1 MTTRR
6 WLAVSCSAW
15 NRFVDVVSTVV
26 AAILAAIVTLMLIL
40 YWLRWP
46 VTLVALTWL
55 VLMAFEV
62 V

>member
-1 MTTRR
+1 M
-6 WLAVSCSAW
+6 SCSAW
-15 NRFVDVVSTVV
+15 NRFVDVVSTV
-26 AAILAAIVTLMLIL
+26 AAAVVTVVVTLMMIL

-46 VTLVALTWL
+46 VTVVALSWL

>member
-1 MTTRR
+1 M
-6 WLAVSCSAW
+6 SCSAW
-15 NRFVDVVSTVV
+15 NRFVEIAGTVA
-26 AAILAAIVTLMLIL
+26 AAILTLVVTLMLIL

-46 VTLVALTWL
+46 VTVVALTWL

>member
-1 MTTRR
+1 M
-6 WLAVSCSAW
+6 SCSAW

-26 AAILAAIVTLMLIL
+26 AAILSAIVTLMLIL

-46 VTLVALTWL
+46 VTVVLLIWF

>member
-1 MTTRR
+1 M
-6 WLAVSCSAW
+6 SCSAW

-26 AAILAAIVTLMLIL
+26 AAILTAIVTLMLIL
-40 YWLRWP
+40 YCLRWP
-46 VTLVALTWL
+46 VTLVLLTWL